1 MSYYSFIV
9 VLTGPINTNI
19 NIKDIFDD
27 NDNVNINP
35 LKFTMN
41 NQTRFSSQQQRNSLF
56 NINFM
61 AYKFLPVI
69 IVLLMIVIGILSGFI
84 AIHPNRI
91 QRLTNEIKM
100 RDDVMLKMENRIN
113 LTRQL
118 NEIYKARE
126 LRHDLRI
133 FAFKSQISE
142 YQNNV
147 TRLNN
152 ELVEL
157 EENESKIYIYS
168 F

>member
-19 NIKDIFDD
+19 DIFDD

-35 LKFTMN
+35 LKITMN

-84 AIHPNRI
+84 AIYPNRI
-91 QRLTNEIKM
+91 QRLTNEIKT

-113 LTRQL
+113 LTRRL
-118 NEIYKARE
+118 NEKYKERQSKI
-126 LRHDLRI
+126 DLRI
-133 FAFKSQISE
+133 FALKSQISE
-142 YQNNV
+142 YQNDVKN
-147 TRLNN
+147 LSKQ
-152 ELVEL
+152 LVES
-157 EENESKIYIYS
+157 EENESKICILI
-168 F
+168 